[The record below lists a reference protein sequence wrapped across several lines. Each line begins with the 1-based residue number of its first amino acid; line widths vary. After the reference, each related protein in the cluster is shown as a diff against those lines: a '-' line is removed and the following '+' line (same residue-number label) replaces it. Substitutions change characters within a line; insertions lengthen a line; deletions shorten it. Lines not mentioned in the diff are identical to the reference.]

1 MTAHVSAHSPAGPRR
16 TTLYNW
22 HLAQGGKMVE
32 FAGYEMPIQYPSGI
46 MSEHLHT
53 REHAGLFDVSHM
65 GQIVLRGSEAV
76 AALEKHV
83 PSDVQSLKPG
93 QMRYSTLLN
102 EWGGVIDDLIIVRPD
117 TGYDLW
123 VIVNASRKE
132 HDLAII
138 RGKLPSNLI
147 ELVKRD
153 LIALQGPHASHVIRA
168 LADSDVVERLG
179 FMNSAW
185 TKIKGI
191 PVLLMRSG
199 YTGEDGFELSVE
211 PQSTETLVNILMRD
225 SDVKPIG
232 LGARDTLRLE
242 AGLCL
247 YGHELNEKT
256 TPVEAGLKWVVN
268 KARLSQGEF
277 AGAAILESEL
287 LNLPERSRV
296 GLMLDDKAPA
306 REGAEIRNIKGEKV
320 GEVTSGGYS
329 PTLQKPIA
337 MGYVEKHL
345 AVNGTRLQ
353 LMVRDRPLAA
363 RIVPLP
369 FVPHRYIN
377 KGKIS

>member
-1 MTAHVSAHSPAGPRR
+1 MTSNALVQSTVRR
-16 TTLYNW
+16 TSLYNW
-22 HLAQGGKMVE
+22 HVSQGAKMVE
-32 FAGYEMPIQYPSGI
+32 FAGYEMPIQYSGI
-46 MSEHLHT
+46 MAEHIHT
-53 REHAGLFDVSHM
+53 RQHAGIFDVSHM

-147 ELVKRD
+147 ELVNRD
-153 LIALQGPHASHVIRA
+153 LIALQGPHAADVIRQ
-168 LADSDVVERLG
+168 LADSDVVEKLG
-179 FMNSAW
+179 FMNSTW
-185 TKIKGI
+185 TKISGI

-211 PQSTETLVNILMRD
+211 PHSTETLVNTLMQD

-268 KARLSQGEF
+268 KARLSEGEF
-277 AGAAILESEL
+277 AGASILESEL

-296 GLMLDDKAPA
+296 GIMVEDKAPA
-306 REGAEIRNIKGEKV
+306 REGTEIHSMKGDKV
-320 GEVTSGGYS
+320 GEVTSGGFS

-337 MGYVEKHL
+337 MGYVDKHL
-345 AVNGTRLQ
+345 AVNGTKLQ
-353 LMVRDRPLAA
+353 LIVRGKPLPA

-369 FVPHRYIN
+369 FVPHRYVN
-377 KGKIS
+377 KGKMS

>member
-1 MTAHVSAHSPAGPRR
+1 MTANAQLQSAPRR
-16 TTLYNW
+16 TSLYNW
-22 HLAQGGKMVE
+22 HVSHGAKMVE
-32 FAGYEMPIQYPSGI
+32 FAGYEMPIQYTGI
-46 MSEHLHT
+46 MAEHLHT
-53 REHAGLFDVSHM
+53 REHAGIFDVSHM

-83 PSDVQSLKPG
+83 PSDVQNLKPG

-147 ELVKRD
+147 EIVNRD
-153 LIALQGPHASHVIRA
+153 LIALQGPHAADVIRH
-168 LADSDVVERLG
+168 LADSDVVEKLG
-179 FMNSAW
+179 FMNSTW
-185 TKIKGI
+185 TKISGI
-191 PVLLMRSG
+191 PVLIMRSG

-211 PQSTETLVNILMRD
+211 PHSTETLVNILMKD

-256 TPVEAGLKWVVN
+256 TPVEAGLKWVIN
-268 KARLSQGEF
+268 KARLSEGEF
-277 AGAAILESEL
+277 AGASILESEL

-296 GLMLDDKAPA
+296 GLMVDDKAPA
-306 REGAEIRNIKGEKV
+306 REGTEIQNMKNEKV
-320 GEVTSGGYS
+320 GEITSGGFS

-337 MGYVEKHL
+337 MGYVDKHL
-345 AVNGTRLQ
+345 AVNGTKLQ
-353 LMVRDRPLAA
+353 LIVRGRALPA

-377 KGKIS
+377 KGKMS

>member
-1 MTAHVSAHSPAGPRR
+1 MTATAQAASTPRR
-16 TTLYNW
+16 TSLYNW
-22 HLAQGGKMVE
+22 HLSQGAKMVE
-32 FAGYEMPIQYPSGI
+32 FAGYEMPIQYPTGI
-46 MSEHLHT
+46 MTEHLHT
-53 REHAGLFDVSHM
+53 RTHAGLFDVSHM

-147 ELVKRD
+147 ELVNRD
-153 LIALQGPHASHVIRA
+153 LIALQGPHAADVIRS
-168 LADSDVVERLG
+168 LADTDVIERLG
-179 FMNSAW
+179 FMNSTW
-185 TKIKGI
+185 TKISGI

-211 PQSTETLVNILMRD
+211 PQSTETLVNILMQD
-225 SDVKPIG
+225 ADVKPIG

-268 KARLSQGEF
+268 KARLSEGEF

-296 GLMLDDKAPA
+296 GIMVEDKAPA
-306 REGAEIRNIKGEKV
+306 REGTEIQNMKGEKV
-320 GEVTSGGYS
+320 GEVTSGGFS

-337 MGYVEKHL
+337 MGYVDKHL
-345 AVNGTRLQ
+345 AVNGTKLQ
-353 LMVRDRPLAA
+353 LIVRGRALSA
-363 RIVPLP
+363 RITPLP

-377 KGKIS
+377 KGKMS

>member
-1 MTAHVSAHSPAGPRR
+1 MTATAQAQASAPRR
-16 TTLYNW
+16 TSLYEW
-22 HLAQGGKMVE
+22 HVANGGKMVE

-46 MSEHLHT
+46 LTEHLHT
-53 REHAGLFDVSHM
+53 RTHAGLFDVSHM

-83 PSDVQSLKPG
+83 PSDVQSLRPG

-147 ELVKRD
+147 ELVNRD

-168 LADSDVVERLG
+168 LADSDVVEKLG

-185 TKIKGI
+185 TKISGI

-211 PQSTETLVNILMRD
+211 PQSTETLVNILMKD
-225 SDVKPIG
+225 EDVKPIG

-256 TPVEAGLKWVVN
+256 TPVEAGLRWVVN
-268 KARLSQGEF
+268 KARLSEGEF
-277 AGAAILESEL
+277 AGASILESEL

-296 GLMLDDKAPA
+296 GIMLEDKAPA
-306 REGAEIRNIKGEKV
+306 REGTEIQNTKGEKV

-337 MGYVEKHL
+337 MGYVDKHL

-353 LMVRDRPLAA
+353 LIVRGKPLAA

-377 KGKIS
+377 KGKML

>member
-1 MTAHVSAHSPAGPRR
+1 
-16 TTLYNW
+16 
-22 HLAQGGKMVE
+22 MVE
-32 FAGYEMPIQYPSGI
+32 FAGYEMPVYYETGI
-46 MSEHLHT
+46 LAEHLHT
-53 REHAGLFDVSHM
+53 RSAAGLFDVSHM

-83 PSDVQSLKPG
+83 PSDVQNLKPG

-123 VIVNASRKE
+123 LIVNASRKE
-132 HDLAII
+132 HDLGII
-138 RGKLPSNLI
+138 RGKLSSNLI
-147 ELVKRD
+147 ELVNRD
-153 LIALQGPHASHVIRA
+153 LIALQGPHAQDVIRA
-168 LADSDVVERLG
+168 LVDHDVMEKLG
-179 FMNSAW
+179 FMNAAW
-185 TKIKGI
+185 TKINGM

-199 YTGEDGFELSVE
+199 YTGEDGFELSIE
-211 PQSTETLVNILMRD
+211 PHNTETLVKILMRD

-268 KARLSQGEF
+268 KARLSEGEF
-277 AGAAILESEL
+277 AGAAVLESEL
-287 LNLPERSRV
+287 LNLPERCRV
-296 GLMLDDKAPA
+296 GIMVDDKAPA
-306 REGAEIRNIKGEKV
+306 REGTEIQNMKGEKV
-320 GEVTSGGYS
+320 GEITSGGFS

-337 MGYVEKHL
+337 MGYVDKHL
-345 AVNGTRLQ
+345 AVKGTRL
-353 LMVRDRPLAA
+353 LLIVRGKAIAA
-363 RIVPLP
+363 HIVPLP

-377 KGKIS
+377 KGKMK

>member
-1 MTAHVSAHSPAGPRR
+1 MTANAQVNAAPRR

-22 HLAQGGKMVE
+22 HLANGGKMVE
-32 FAGYEMPIQYPSGI
+32 FAGYEMPIQYPTGI
-46 MSEHLHT
+46 MTEHLHT

-147 ELVKRD
+147 ELVNRD
-153 LIALQGPHASHVIRA
+153 LIALQGPHATHVIRA
-168 LADSDVVERLG
+168 LADNDVVEKLG
-179 FMNSAW
+179 FMNSTW
-185 TKIKGI
+185 TKMSGM

-199 YTGEDGFELSVE
+199 YTGEDGFEISVD
-211 PQSTETLVNILMRD
+211 PQNTETLVNILMQD
-225 SDVKPIG
+225 TDVKPIG

-277 AGAAILESEL
+277 AGASILESEL

-296 GLMLDDKAPA
+296 GIMVDDKAPA
-306 REGAEIRNIKGEKV
+306 REGTEIQNTKGEKV
-320 GEVTSGGYS
+320 GEVTSGGFS

-337 MGYVEKHL
+337 MGYVDKHL

-353 LMVRDRPLAA
+353 LIVRGRPLSA

-377 KGKIS
+377 KGKMP